1 MRLFTVEFFALLLG
15 FSLLSCGGSKKN
27 IDETAGKLPKVKEE
41 MLINTLDSLSKQKPQ
56 HFYSKISSR
65 YADKDL
71 KVSFKT
77 SVRMTADSALQAT
90 ITFARIPIYNALVTP
105 DTLTIVDKRNNCF
118 LIEDMSYLK
127 KTFDVDFQHHNL
139 EEVLLGMPVGW
150 ESDEDYYQIKDPY
163 HYIVSSHNKR
173 SLRRSSKEI
182 TGDVYIKYYL
192 DQSAKSIKRM
202 VIDSPADTTVI
213 DIRYLSREM
222 VEGFLLPA
230 EADVHIYTPR
240 DTIFIDLKYTKTS
253 VNDPRTIYIGIPE
266 KYERCQ

>member
-1 MRLFTVEFFALLLG
+1 MRLFIVKLFFTALGL
-15 FSLLSCGGSKKN
+15 SLLSCGGSIKN
-27 IDETAGKLPKVKEE
+27 IEATADKLPKMKEE
-41 MLINTLDSLSKQKPQ
+41 ALISTLDSLSLHKPQ
-56 HFYSKISSR
+56 HFYSKINSR

-90 ITFARIPIYNALVTP
+90 ITFARIPIYNSLVTP

-150 ESDEDYYQIKDPY
+150 DSDEEYYQIKDPY
-163 HYIVSSHNKR
+163 NYIISSHNKR
-173 SLRRSSKEI
+173 SLRRSSKNQ

-192 DQSAKSIKRM
+192 DETANSIQRM
-202 VIDSPADTTVI
+202 IIDSPADTTII
-213 DIRYLSREM
+213 DIRYLSREL
-222 VEGFLLPA
+222 VGDFWLPS

-253 VNDPRTIYIGIPE
+253 VNDPRIIYIAIPD